1 MTDRWTE
8 GGRRDWAGGDREEE
22 NGSCLVGKNMDQA
35 VIWRPIFI
43 QN

>member
-1 MTDRWTE
+1 MMGRQTE
-8 GGRRDWAGGDREEE
+8 WGRRDWAGGDREQESV
-22 NGSCLVGKNMDQA
+22 SCLVGKNMDQA